1 MKQIAFL
8 FFYFLAIPSF
18 SQEEKM
24 NSNQIMLSGAI
35 DSNSAWEL
43 SGNYMKRLNSWFGI
57 GAGLN
62 VFKQYS
68 NEISA
73 SGSTLQVTN
82 ISEWILS
89 DDSKRIAGLQ
99 FNPFVHINTPKL
111 FAIEDAEVNIYA
123 EPGLLM
129 TISSNKIEAD
139 YWDGTGYY
147 IARTFHGHSG
157 NWLSWNCRLGIA
169 LENDAG
175 ILCIGYFISNMDMYT
190 YKRNIYVGDTR
201 LGDYMPKQKYNWG
214 IYIGLG
220 MKF

>member
-1 MKQIAFL
+1 MRKTVILFL
-8 FFYFLAIPSF
+8 FFSSIPLLA
-18 SQEEKM
+18 QEETINK
-24 NSNQIMLSGAI
+24 NQIMLSGAI
-35 DSNSAWEL
+35 DSNSAWEF
-43 SGNYMKRLNSWFGI
+43 SGNYMRRLNSWLGI

-62 VFKQYS
+62 VYRQYT

-73 SGSTLQVTN
+73 SGPAMQVTN
-82 ISEWILS
+82 ISEWVLS
-89 DDSKRIAGLQ
+89 DNSKCVAGLQ

-111 FAIEDAEVNIYA
+111 FTIEDAEANVYV

-129 TISSNKIEAD
+129 TASSNKIEAD

-147 IARTFHGHSG
+147 IARTFHGHGG

-175 ILCIGYFISNMDMYT
+175 ILCAGCFMSNMDMYT
-190 YKRNIYVGDTR
+190 YKRNIYVGNTR
-201 LGDYMPKQKYNWG
+201 LGDHMPKKKSNWG
-214 IYIGLG
+214 IYIGIG